1 MVGDEWSPTGFS
13 ASVPSPARMYDHM
26 LGGKDNFAV
35 DRAAVAKMLETI
47 PDLQLIAVENR
58 QFLGRAVRLAA
69 ENGVRQFIDLGAGL
83 PTQGHVHEV
92 ASEIIT
98 DPRVVYLDN
107 DPVAAAH
114 ARALLAGGSGAV
126 TVLQADLRDADII
139 FTVLDGSGIDFSE
152 PVAVLLVS
160 VLHFINDDAAALLM
174 AGFRERMTTGSYL
187 ILSHAVKEDPGP
199 TADPNMQE
207 AYAGSNADLTV
218 RTSTHILSFFDGF
231 EVLAHHHPGEPGLLA
246 DVRHWRNPAAT
257 VEADRSD
264 TLVAAVGVKK

>member
-1 MVGDEWSPTGFS
+1 MAGDEWSPTGFNP
-13 ASVPSPARMYDHM
+13 SVPSPARMYDHM
-26 LGGKDNFAV
+26 FGGKDNFAV

-98 DPRVVYLDN
+98 DPRVVYIDN

-114 ARALLAGGSGAV
+114 ARALLAGVSGAV
-126 TVLQADLRDADII
+126 TVLLADLRDADII
-139 FTVLDGSGIDFSE
+139 FAALDGSGIDFSE
-152 PVAVLLVS
+152 PVGVLLVS
-160 VLHFINDDAAALLM
+160 VLHFINDDAATQLI
-174 AGFRERMTTGSYL
+174 AGLRERMTTGSYL
-187 ILSHAVKEDPGP
+187 ILSHAVKEAPGP
-199 TADPNMQE
+199 ADPNMEE

-231 EVLAHHHPGEPGLLA
+231 EIVPHHYPGAPGLLV

-257 VEADRSD
+257 VETNRSD
-264 TLVAAVGVKK
+264 THLVAAVGIRK

>member
-1 MVGDEWSPTGFS
+1 
-13 ASVPSPARMYDHM
+13 MYDHM

-47 PDLQLIAVENR
+47 PDLPLIAAENR

-92 ASEIIT
+92 ASEILT
-98 DPRVVYLDN
+98 DPRVVYIDN
-107 DPVAAAH
+107 DPVAVAH

-139 FTVLDGSGIDFSE
+139 FAALDGSEIDFSE

-174 AGFRERMTTGSYL
+174 AGLQERMMTGSYL
-187 ILSHAVKEDPGP
+187 ILSHAVKEAPGP
-199 TADPNMQE
+199 TDPNMEE
-207 AYAGSNADLTV
+207 AYAGSNADLTA

-231 EVLAHHHPGEPGLLA
+231 GIVAHHYPGEPGLLV
-246 DVRHWRNPAAT
+246 DVRHWRNQAAT
-257 VEADRSD
+257 VETDRSD
-264 TLVAAVGVKK
+264 THLVAAVGISK